1 MGPNV
6 VAKSWKTTTSRGS
19 AKRNS
24 IDDSVAH
31 GSDCGENALR
41 IANGEK
47 AFSCSILSFSGMNPR
62 ADEGAKTTAPRA

>member
-1 MGPNV
+1 
-6 VAKSWKTTTSRGS
+6 
-19 AKRNS
+19 
-24 IDDSVAH
+24 
-31 GSDCGENALR
+31 LR